1 MTINTIMETLRELNA
16 WSAALRI
23 VLSVLMGGCIGL
35 ERGRHGRAAGLRTH
49 ILVCTGSAMATLV
62 GVYSV
67 SVLQLTGDPLR
78 VGAQVVSGI
87 GFLGAGIILVR
98 DGSRVTGLTTAAG
111 LWATACLGLV
121 IGIGF
126 YFAALVAF
134 VAILIT
140 ITFLIWL
147 EMKTK
152 NKNPYTCYVECA
164 DSHRLKALYHDFK
177 PYISRADV
185 VPAKSGIASHIGLE
199 IKADSASEYELLLKK
214 AEDNDDVII
223 ALPLQN

>member
-1 MTINTIMETLRELNA
+1 METLHELNA
-16 WSAALRI
+16 WSAAVRI
-23 VLSVLMGGCIGL
+23 LLSVLMGGCIGL

-49 ILVCTGSAMATLV
+49 ILVCVGSTVATLV

-67 SVLQLTGDPLR
+67 YVLHLSGDPLR

-87 GFLGAGIILVR
+87 GFLGAGTILVR
-98 DGSRVTGLTTAAG
+98 DSSRVTGLTTAAG
-111 LWATACLGLV
+111 LWATACLGLI

-126 YFAALVAF
+126 YVAALITF
-134 VAILIT
+134 FAILVT

-152 NKNPYTCYVECA
+152 NKNPFTCYVECS
-164 DSHRLKALYHDFK
+164 DSCGLKTLYQEVK
-177 PYISRADV
+177 PYISRVDV
-185 VPAKSGIASHIGLE
+185 VPAKSGISSHIGLE
-199 IKADSASEYELLLKK
+199 IRADSASEYEMLLQK
-214 AEDNDDVII
+214 AEDNDHVII